1 MALQALGDTHCFAAN
16 QDTIYFIMIAS
27 ATEGVSPS
35 MLVLGQSQRFPTS
48 IEAITWT
55 IISSTPITYFDTGP
69 TFRPHLATYRCSVS
83 SEGVFTFRYQYDDGY
98 DSISGFPYQYDDG
111 YDSLSGFRYDPRI
124 QRQKRTGT
132 CNAITPELGD
142 WERVDLS
149 MPDGVRFAQKIM
161 VIPEASDAVSSGDGI
176 GTTTGTDAWM
186 IFFQPKGIIRYA
198 GFDSTSYKEKIY
210 TEDLVVMDPPA
221 SGDLESVA
229 YGDGQL
235 YTIQSTSYHDQ
246 ALDATRYNRTLA
258 FFPFTASYPNPHPGK
273 VSLTDWNVDCDFGSV
288 YSKAAKGKLYYMCL
302 GLVNS
307 TIHNMYI
314 FDSKTSS
321 TRGPVK
327 LLKSHVSKSSL
338 SSSLTLAYGW
348 SMLKEPQ
355 YAIFKLDDI
364 NYAMDVYSATNTTS
378 GVLNPIRMPVY
389 ITQEKLQW
397 KCRDDEQDRRVAI
410 AGAVSGAIAAL
421 LLVCRFVW
429 RRRRRAKKAGRQSV
443 RA

>member
-1 MALQALGDTHCFAAN
+1 MELHALRGTHCFAAN
-16 QDTIYFIMIAS
+16 QDTIYFIMTAS
-27 ATEGVSPS
+27 ATEEDSPS
-35 MLVLGQSQRFPTS
+35 MLVLGRSQRFPTS
-48 IEAITWT
+48 IEVITWT
-55 IISSTPITYFDTGP
+55 IISSTPITHFDTVP

-83 SEGVFTFRYQYDDGY
+83 SEGVFTFRYQYDDRY
-98 DSISGFPYQYDDG
+98 DSF
-111 YDSLSGFRYDPRI
+111 SGFRYDPRI
-124 QRQKRTGT
+124 QRQKKTGT

-149 MPDGVRFAQKIM
+149 MPDDVRFAQKIM
-161 VIPEASDAVSSGDGI
+161 VIPEASDAASSSDG
-176 GTTTGTDAWM
+176 TGTSTGNDAWM

-198 GFDSTSYKEKIY
+198 GFDSASYKEKIY

-246 ALDATRYNRTLA
+246 ALNATRYNRTLA
-258 FFPFTASYPNPHPGK
+258 FFPFTASYPDSHPGN

-314 FDSKTSS
+314 FDSKIST
-321 TRGPVK
+321 TRGPIK
-327 LLKSHVSKSSL
+327 LLGSHVSESNL

-348 SMLKEPQ
+348 SLLKEPQ

-364 NYAMDVYSATNTTS
+364 DYAMDVYSATNATS
-378 GVLNPIRMPVY
+378 GILNPIRMPIY
-389 ITQEKLQW
+389 IQKDKLQW
-397 KCRDDEQDRRVAI
+397 KCRSDEQDRRVAI

-429 RRRRRAKKAGRQSV
+429 RRRRRAKKAGRQSA